1 MTELI
6 WRGEEDSTSPIE
18 NGRRQNSTHIH
29 FIDEQ
34 YGWLIGYT
42 GMWWERRGDDNIQ
55 PPGSNFLCSTRD
67 GGDSWNCEVHPY
79 PWLALKGHGH
89 FRIPVDIDFINRQTG
104 WIAPS
109 EAWMYRTTDGGVTW
123 EWTSYRHQKS
133 PDTEIEH
140 IDFLDESR
148 GWAVGSR
155 DWFTGDGGNTW
166 TRQLPGWSYAAP
178 FADGNDVW
186 IADSDIMPDDGWR
199 TRIYRS
205 GDDGESWQLEWEGP
219 RYLTYVGYHE
229 VTQTL
234 WAGEGTV

>member
-1 MTELI
+1 MAVAKIRLTYISLM
-6 WRGEEDSTSPIE
+6 
-18 NGRRQNSTHIH
+18 NSTV
-29 FIDEQ
+29 
-34 YGWLIGYT
+34 GYT